1 VKFPPGPTAVSREA
15 GRCSEV
21 RKERCLTYD
30 LDYYRRVSVGL
41 ARAAELSCGETNPEK
56 ALFNITECARTSVG
70 DEKARDRP
78 GAINP
83 GDPDF
88 VISGIF
94 FVAPTRDHMT
104 LVVDNGFDVRLA
116 RIGIND
122 SRPGNTVRTGVPA
135 FLANTD
141 DDKLFRQ
148 IIPKGRVGSSLYLPM
163 TWGSEV
169 IGMFNVAAM
178 ARYTFGEPDT
188 RTGILFANLAAAT
201 WMALGGPR
209 YLAELSATLPP
220 WQAA

>member
-1 VKFPPGPTAVSREA
+1 V
-15 GRCSEV
+15 
-21 RKERCLTYD
+21 TYD
-30 LDYYRRVSVGL
+30 LAYYERVTRAL
-41 ARAAELSCGETNPEK
+41 ARAADVSRGETNPET

-70 DEKARDRP
+70 DPNARERP

-94 FVAPTRDHMT
+94 FVAPSRDHMV

-122 SRPGNTVRTGVPA
+122 SRPGNTVRTGQPA

-141 DDKLFRQ
+141 EDKLFRQ

-163 TWGSEV
+163 KWGNEV

-188 RTGILFANLAAAT
+188 HTGILFANLAAAT
-201 WMALGGPR
+201 WMALGGTR
-209 YLAELSATLPP
+209 YLADLVATLPP
-220 WQAA
+220 WKPA

>member
-1 VKFPPGPTAVSREA
+1 V
-15 GRCSEV
+15 
-21 RKERCLTYD
+21 TYD
-30 LDYYRRVSVGL
+30 LAYYDRVSRGL
-41 ARAAELSCGETNPEK
+41 ARAAEVSRGETNPET

-70 DEKARDRP
+70 DEKARERS

-94 FVAPTRDHMT
+94 FVAPTRDHMI
-104 LVVDNGFDVRLA
+104 LVVDNGFDVRPA
-116 RIGIND
+116 RIDIND

-141 DDKLFRQ
+141 EDKLFRQ

-163 TWGSEV
+163 KWGNEV

-178 ARYTFGEPDT
+178 ARYTFAEPDT

-209 YLAELSATLPP
+209 YLDDLIATLPP
-220 WQAA
+220 WKPA

>member
-1 VKFPPGPTAVSREA
+1 METSVPYDIAYYERVARGLAQAAAVSR
-15 GRCSEV
+15 S
-21 RKERCLTYD
+21 
-30 LDYYRRVSVGL
+30 
-41 ARAAELSCGETNPEK
+41 ETNPET
-56 ALFNITECARTSVG
+56 ALFNITECARVSVG
-70 DEKARDRP
+70 DPAARERP

-94 FVAPTRDHMT
+94 FVAPTRDHMV

-122 SRPGNTVRTGVPA
+122 SRPGNTVRTGEPA

-141 DDKLFRQ
+141 TDKLFRQ

-163 TWGSEV
+163 WWGDRV

-178 ARYTFGEPDT
+178 ARYTFDEPDT

-201 WMALGGPR
+201 WMALGGPD
-209 YLAELSATLPP
+209 YLAKIVASLPP
-220 WQAA
+220 WSGA

>member
-1 VKFPPGPTAVSREA
+1 MAYDIVYY
-15 GRCSEV
+15 
-21 RKERCLTYD
+21 ERVA
-30 LDYYRRVSVGL
+30 RGL
-41 ARAAELSCGETNPEK
+41 AQAAAASRVETDPEK
-56 ALFNITECARTSVG
+56 ALLAITECARASVG
-70 DEKARDRP
+70 DPTARERP
-78 GAINP
+78 GAVNP

-94 FVAPTRDHMT
+94 FVAPTRDHMV

-122 SRPGNTVRTGVPA
+122 SRPGNTVRTGEPA

-141 DDKLFRQ
+141 HDKLFRQ

-163 TWGSEV
+163 KWGGDV

-178 ARYTFGEPDT
+178 ARYTFEETDT
-188 RTGILFANLAAAT
+188 RTGILFADLAAAT

-209 YLAELSATLPP
+209 YLAAIIASLPP
-220 WQAA
+220 WSEAES

>member
-1 VKFPPGPTAVSREA
+1 M
-15 GRCSEV
+15 
-21 RKERCLTYD
+21 TYD
-30 LDYYRRVSVGL
+30 LAYYERIASGL
-41 ARAAELSCGETNPEK
+41 ARAAEVSRGETNPET

-70 DEKARDRP
+70 DPKARERP

-94 FVAPTRDHMT
+94 FVAPARDHMV

-116 RIGIND
+116 RIGIGD
-122 SRPGNTVRTGVPA
+122 SRPGNTVRTGAPA
-135 FLANTD
+135 VLANTD
-141 DDKLFRQ
+141 EDKLFRQ

-163 TWGSEV
+163 KWGNEV

-209 YLAELSATLPP
+209 YLEDLIATLPP
-220 WQAA
+220 WKPA

>member
-1 VKFPPGPTAVSREA
+1 MAYDIA
-15 GRCSEV
+15 YY
-21 RKERCLTYD
+21 ER
-30 LDYYRRVSVGL
+30 VAHGL
-41 ARAAELSCGETNPEK
+41 AEASAASRKETNPEA
-56 ALFNITECARTSVG
+56 ALLIITECARLSVG
-70 DEKARDRP
+70 DPTARERP
-78 GAINP
+78 GAVNP

-94 FVAPTRDHMT
+94 FVAPTRDHMV

-122 SRPGNTVRTGVPA
+122 SRPGNTIRTGEPA

-141 DDKLFRQ
+141 HDKLFRQ

-163 TWGSEV
+163 KWGGEV
-169 IGMFNVAAM
+169 IGMFNCAAM
-178 ARYTFGEPDT
+178 ARYTYAETDM

-209 YLAELSATLPP
+209 YLADVVASMPP
-220 WQAA
+220 WPDA

>member
-1 VKFPPGPTAVSREA
+1 MAYDIA
-15 GRCSEV
+15 YY
-21 RKERCLTYD
+21 ERVA
-30 LDYYRRVSVGL
+30 RGL
-41 ARAAELSCGETNPEK
+41 AEAAAASRVETDPEK
-56 ALFNITECARTSVG
+56 ALLAITECARTSVG
-70 DEKARDRP
+70 DPTARERP
-78 GAINP
+78 GAVNP

-94 FVAPTRDHMT
+94 FVAPTRDHMV

-122 SRPGNTVRTGVPA
+122 SRPGHTVRTGEPA

-141 DDKLFRQ
+141 HDRLFRQ

-163 TWGSEV
+163 RWGGDV

-178 ARYTFGEPDT
+178 ARYTFDETDT
-188 RTGILFANLAAAT
+188 RTGILFADLAAAT

-209 YLAELSATLPP
+209 YLADIVASLPP
-220 WQAA
+220 WSEVVN